1 MYFIC
6 ILKPVNRPRL
16 ELKMI
21 ILRKIRLAAACI
33 ISSFAFIST
42 ALADDVITFAEAD
55 TITGESLINLI
66 AFERAKARG
75 VKAEAISLQS
85 DDLVFQAVLNGQVE
99 IGVGSAYAAIQT
111 LGAASPVRNFYQ
123 LKKLGFLCVVNK
135 EKIKS
140 WKDLDGQPITIHARG
155 SGTEAISY
163 YMQALHNI
171 EFSEMSFVPGSE
183 VRGIALRKGTIDATF
198 LDITNTRLVL
208 AEDPDKFGILPL
220 GDVDGSDSL
229 LFARSDFLS
238 DRAADMQI
246 LLEELIRSARQIN
259 ADPTLPARLR
269 EEMGLLPDLPQ
280 ELVDEITPYYETAV
294 KQGMFVEDGG
304 GLPAAL
310 GDFEFLIASGG
321 LKGPASS
328 LDPENFWNFGLLDK
342 AKAALN

>member
-1 MYFIC
+1 MVY
-6 ILKPVNRPRL
+6 
-16 ELKMI
+16 
-21 ILRKIRLAAACI
+21 LRKVRTTIALI
-33 ISSFAFIST
+33 VSSIVIGSV

-75 VKAEAISLQS
+75 VNAETISLRS

-99 IGVGSAYAAIQT
+99 VGVGSAYAALQT
-111 LGAASPVRNFYQ
+111 LGAEAPVRNFYQ

-135 EKIKS
+135 NKIKS

-163 YMQALHNI
+163 YMEKVHDI
-171 EFSEMSFVPGSE
+171 KFSELSFVPGSE

-208 AEDPDKFGILPL
+208 AEDPDKFGILAL

-238 DRAADMQI
+238 DRAGDMQI
-246 LLEELIRSARQIN
+246 LLEELMRSAREIN
-259 ADPTLPARLR
+259 ADPTLPAKLR
-269 EEMGLLPDLPQ
+269 EEMGLLPDLPK
-280 ELVDEITPYYETAV
+280 ELVDEITPYFETAV
-294 KQGMFVEDGG
+294 KQGMFAEDGG

-310 GDFEFLIASGG
+310 GDFEFLTASGG
-321 LKGPASS
+321 LQGPSS
-328 LDPENFWNFGLLDK
+328 DLNPDNFWNFELLDK

>member
-1 MYFIC
+1 MS
-6 ILKPVNRPRL
+6 KSVNRPHL

-33 ISSFAFIST
+33 ISSVALIST
-42 ALADDVITFAEAD
+42 AMADDVITFAEAD
-55 TITGESLINLI
+55 TITGESLVNLI
-66 AFERAKARG
+66 AFERAKDRG

-111 LGAASPVRNFYQ
+111 LGADSPVRNFYQ

-135 EKIKS
+135 NKIKS
-140 WKDLDGQPITIHARG
+140 WQDLDGQPITIHARG

-163 YMQALHNI
+163 YMQALHGI

-183 VRGIALRKGTIDATF
+183 VRGVALRKGTIDATF

-238 DRAADMQI
+238 DRAGDMQI
-246 LLEELIRSARQIN
+246 LLEELMRSAREIN

-294 KQGMFVEDGG
+294 KQGMFAEDGG

-328 LDPENFWNFGLLDK
+328 LNPENFWNFELLDK
-342 AKAALN
+342 AKAALK

>member
-1 MYFIC
+1 
-6 ILKPVNRPRL
+6 
-16 ELKMI
+16 MI
-21 ILRKIRLAAACI
+21 ILRKIRLAVACI
-33 ISSFAFIST
+33 VSSVALIST
-42 ALADDVITFAEAD
+42 AFADDVITFAEAD
-55 TITGESLINLI
+55 TITGESLVNLI
-66 AFERAKARG
+66 AFERAKERG

-99 IGVGSAYAAIQT
+99 VGVGSAYAAIQT
-111 LGAASPVRNFYQ
+111 LGADSPVRNFYQ

-135 EKIKS
+135 NKIKS
-140 WKDLDGQPITIHARG
+140 WQDLDGQPITIHARG

-163 YMQALHNI
+163 YMQALHGI

-183 VRGIALRKGTIDATF
+183 VRGVALRKGTIDATF

-238 DRAADMQI
+238 DRAGDMQI
-246 LLEELIRSARQIN
+246 LLEELMRSAREIN

-294 KQGMFVEDGG
+294 KQGMFAEDGG

-310 GDFEFLIASGG
+310 GDFDFLIASGG

-328 LDPENFWNFGLLDK
+328 LNPENFWNFELLDK
-342 AKAALN
+342 AKAALK

>member
-1 MYFIC
+1 
-6 ILKPVNRPRL
+6 
-16 ELKMI
+16 MI

-33 ISSFAFIST
+33 ISSFAFIS
-42 ALADDVITFAEAD
+42 AAIADDVITFAEAD
-55 TITGESLINLI
+55 TITGESLVNLI
-66 AFERAKARG
+66 AFERAKERG

-99 IGVGSAYAAIQT
+99 VGVGSAYAAIQT
-111 LGAASPVRNFYQ
+111 LGAESPVRNFYQ

-163 YMQALHNI
+163 YMQALHDI

-183 VRGIALRKGTIDATF
+183 VRGVALRKGTIDATF

-246 LLEELIRSARQIN
+246 LLEELMRSARQIN

-269 EEMGLLPDLPQ
+269 DEMGLLPDLPQ

-294 KQGMFVEDGG
+294 KQGMFAEDGG

-328 LDPENFWNFGLLDK
+328 LNPENFWNFGLLDK

>member
-1 MYFIC
+1 
-6 ILKPVNRPRL
+6 
-16 ELKMI
+16 MI

-33 ISSFAFIST
+33 ISSFAFIS
-42 ALADDVITFAEAD
+42 AAIADDVITFAEAD
-55 TITGESLINLI
+55 TITGESLVNLI
-66 AFERAKARG
+66 AFERAKERG

-99 IGVGSAYAAIQT
+99 VGVGSAYAAIQT
-111 LGAASPVRNFYQ
+111 LGAESPVRNFYQ

-163 YMQALHNI
+163 YMQALHDI

-183 VRGIALRKGTIDATF
+183 VRGVALRKGTIDATF

-208 AEDPDKFGILPL
+208 AENPDKFGILPL

-238 DRAADMQI
+238 DRAGDIQI
-246 LLEELIRSARQIN
+246 LLEELMRSARQIN

-269 EEMGLLPDLPQ
+269 DEMGLLPDLPQ

-294 KQGMFVEDGG
+294 KQGMFAEDGG

-328 LDPENFWNFGLLDK
+328 LNPENFWNFGILDK

>member
-1 MYFIC
+1 MVY
-6 ILKPVNRPRL
+6 
-16 ELKMI
+16 
-21 ILRKIRLAAACI
+21 LRKVRTTIALI
-33 ISSFAFIST
+33 VSSIVIGSV

-75 VKAEAISLQS
+75 VNAETISLRS

-99 IGVGSAYAAIQT
+99 VGVGSAYAALQT
-111 LGAASPVRNFYQ
+111 LGAEAPVRNFYQ

-135 EKIKS
+135 NKIKS

-163 YMQALHNI
+163 YMERVHDI
-171 EFSEMSFVPGSE
+171 KFSELSFVPGSE

-208 AEDPDKFGILPL
+208 AEDPEKFGILAL

-238 DRAADMQI
+238 DRAGDMQI
-246 LLEELIRSARQIN
+246 LLEELMRSAREIN
-259 ADPTLPARLR
+259 ADPTLPAKLR
-269 EEMGLLPDLPQ
+269 EEMGLLPDLPK
-280 ELVDEITPYYETAV
+280 ELVDEITPYFETAV
-294 KQGMFVEDGG
+294 KQGMFAEDGG

-310 GDFEFLIASGG
+310 GDFEFLTASGG
-321 LKGPASS
+321 LQGPSS
-328 LDPENFWNFGLLDK
+328 DLNPDNFWNFELLDK

>member
-1 MYFIC
+1 
-6 ILKPVNRPRL
+6 
-16 ELKMI
+16 MI

-33 ISSFAFIST
+33 ISSFALIST
-42 ALADDVITFAEAD
+42 AFADDVITFAEAD

-66 AFERAKARG
+66 AFERAKERG
-75 VKAEAISLQS
+75 VQAEAISLQS

-246 LLEELIRSARQIN
+246 LLEELMRSARQIN

-328 LDPENFWNFGLLDK
+328 LNPENFWNFGLLDK

>member
-1 MYFIC
+1 
-6 ILKPVNRPRL
+6 
-16 ELKMI
+16 MI

-33 ISSFAFIST
+33 ISSVALIST
-42 ALADDVITFAEAD
+42 AIADDVITFAEAD
-55 TITGESLINLI
+55 TITGESLVNLI
-66 AFERAKARG
+66 AFERAKDRG

-99 IGVGSAYAAIQT
+99 VGVGSAYAAIQT
-111 LGAASPVRNFYQ
+111 LGADSPVRNFYQ

-135 EKIKS
+135 NKIKS
-140 WKDLDGQPITIHARG
+140 WQDLDGQPITIHARG

-163 YMQALHNI
+163 YMQALHGI

-183 VRGIALRKGTIDATF
+183 VRGVALRKGTIDATF

-208 AEDPDKFGILPL
+208 AEDPEKFGILPL

-238 DRAADMQI
+238 DRAGDMQI
-246 LLEELIRSARQIN
+246 LLEELMRSAREIN

-294 KQGMFVEDGG
+294 KQGMFAEDGG

-328 LDPENFWNFGLLDK
+328 LNPENFWNFELLDK
-342 AKAALN
+342 AKAALK

>member
-1 MYFIC
+1 M
-6 ILKPVNRPRL
+6 
-16 ELKMI
+16 ELKMVY
-21 ILRKIRLAAACI
+21 LRKVKTTIALI
-33 ISSFAFIST
+33 VSSIVIGSV

-75 VKAEAISLQS
+75 VNAEAISLRS

-99 IGVGSAYAAIQT
+99 VGVGSAYAALQT
-111 LGAASPVRNFYQ
+111 LGAEAPVRNFYQ

-135 EKIKS
+135 NKIKS

-163 YMQALHNI
+163 YMEKVHDI
-171 EFSEMSFVPGSE
+171 KFSELSFVPGSE

-208 AEDPDKFGILPL
+208 AEDPEKFGILAL
-220 GDVDGSDSL
+220 GEVDGSDSL

-238 DRAADMQI
+238 DRAGDMQI
-246 LLEELIRSARQIN
+246 LLEELMRSAREIN
-259 ADPTLPARLR
+259 ADPTLPAKLR
-269 EEMGLLPDLPQ
+269 EEMGLLPDLPK
-280 ELVDEITPYYETAV
+280 ELVDEITPYFETAV
-294 KQGMFVEDGG
+294 KQGMFAEDGG

-310 GDFEFLIASGG
+310 GDFEFLTASGG
-321 LKGPASS
+321 LQGPSS
-328 LDPENFWNFGLLDK
+328 DLNPENFWNFELLDK

>member
-1 MYFIC
+1 
-6 ILKPVNRPRL
+6 
-16 ELKMI
+16 MI

-33 ISSFAFIST
+33 VSSIALIST
-42 ALADDVITFAEAD
+42 AMADDVITFAEAD
-55 TITGESLINLI
+55 TITGESLVNLI
-66 AFERAKARG
+66 AFERAKERG

-99 IGVGSAYAAIQT
+99 VGVGSAYAAIQT
-111 LGAASPVRNFYQ
+111 LGADSPVRNFYQ

-135 EKIKS
+135 NKIKS
-140 WKDLDGQPITIHARG
+140 WQDLDGQPITIHARG

-163 YMQALHNI
+163 YMQALHGI

-183 VRGIALRKGTIDATF
+183 VRGVALRKGTIDATF

-208 AEDPDKFGILPL
+208 AEDPEKFGILPL

-238 DRAADMQI
+238 DRAGDMQI
-246 LLEELIRSARQIN
+246 LLEELMRSAREIN

-269 EEMGLLPDLPQ
+269 KEMGLLPDLPQ

-294 KQGMFVEDGG
+294 KQGMFAEDGG

-310 GDFEFLIASGG
+310 GDFDFLVASGG
-321 LKGPASS
+321 LKGPASN
-328 LDPENFWNFGLLDK
+328 LNPDNFWNFELLEK
-342 AKAALN
+342 AKSALN

>member
-1 MYFIC
+1 
-6 ILKPVNRPRL
+6 
-16 ELKMI
+16 MI

-33 ISSFAFIST
+33 IISFAFIS
-42 ALADDVITFAEAD
+42 AAIADDVITFAEAD
-55 TITGESLINLI
+55 TITGESLVNLI
-66 AFERAKARG
+66 AFERAKERG

-246 LLEELIRSARQIN
+246 LLEELMRSARQIN

-328 LDPENFWNFGLLDK
+328 LNPENFWSFGLLDE

>member
-1 MYFIC
+1 
-6 ILKPVNRPRL
+6 
-16 ELKMI
+16 MI

-33 ISSFAFIST
+33 ISSVALIST
-42 ALADDVITFAEAD
+42 AMADDVITFAEAD
-55 TITGESLINLI
+55 TITGESLVNLI
-66 AFERAKARG
+66 AFERAKERG

-99 IGVGSAYAAIQT
+99 VGVGSAYAAIQT
-111 LGAASPVRNFYQ
+111 LGADSPVRNFYQ

-135 EKIKS
+135 NKIKS
-140 WKDLDGQPITIHARG
+140 WQDLDGQPITIHARG

-163 YMQALHNI
+163 YMQALHGI

-183 VRGIALRKGTIDATF
+183 VRGVALRKGTIDATF

-238 DRAADMQI
+238 DRAGDMQI
-246 LLEELIRSARQIN
+246 LLEELMRSAREIN

-269 EEMGLLPDLPQ
+269 KEMGLLPDLPQ

-294 KQGMFVEDGG
+294 KQGMFAEDGG

-328 LDPENFWNFGLLDK
+328 LNPENFWNFELLDK
-342 AKAALN
+342 AKAALK

>member
-1 MYFIC
+1 
-6 ILKPVNRPRL
+6 
-16 ELKMI
+16 MI
-21 ILRKIRLAAACI
+21 ILRKIRLAVACI
-33 ISSFAFIST
+33 VSSVALIST
-42 ALADDVITFAEAD
+42 AFADDVITFAEAD
-55 TITGESLINLI
+55 TITGESLVNLI
-66 AFERAKARG
+66 AFERAKERG

-99 IGVGSAYAAIQT
+99 VGVGSAYAAIQT
-111 LGAASPVRNFYQ
+111 LGADSPVRNFYQ

-135 EKIKS
+135 NKIKS
-140 WKDLDGQPITIHARG
+140 WQDLDGQPITIHARG

-163 YMQALHNI
+163 YMQALHGI

-183 VRGIALRKGTIDATF
+183 VRGVALRKGTIDATF

-238 DRAADMQI
+238 DRAGDMQI
-246 LLEELIRSARQIN
+246 LLEELMRSAREIN

-294 KQGMFVEDGG
+294 KQGMFAEDGG

-310 GDFEFLIASGG
+310 GDFDFLIASGG

-328 LDPENFWNFGLLDK
+328 LNPENFWNFDLLDK
-342 AKAALN
+342 AKAALK

>member
-1 MYFIC
+1 MVY
-6 ILKPVNRPRL
+6 
-16 ELKMI
+16 
-21 ILRKIRLAAACI
+21 LRKVRTTIALI
-33 ISSFAFIST
+33 VSSIVIGSV

-75 VKAEAISLQS
+75 VNAETISLRS
-85 DDLVFQAVLNGQVE
+85 DDLVFQAVLNGQVDV
-99 IGVGSAYAAIQT
+99 GVGSAYAALQT
-111 LGAASPVRNFYQ
+111 LGAEAPVRNFYQ

-135 EKIKS
+135 NKIKS

-163 YMQALHNI
+163 YMEKVHDI
-171 EFSEMSFVPGSE
+171 KFSELSFVPGSE

-208 AEDPDKFGILPL
+208 AEDPEKFGILAL

-238 DRAADMQI
+238 DRAGDMQI
-246 LLEELIRSARQIN
+246 LLEELMRSAREIN
-259 ADPTLPARLR
+259 ADPTLPAKLR
-269 EEMGLLPDLPQ
+269 EEMGLLPDLPK
-280 ELVDEITPYYETAV
+280 ELVDEITPYFETAV
-294 KQGMFVEDGG
+294 KQGMFAEDGG

-310 GDFEFLIASGG
+310 GDFEFLTASGG
-321 LKGPASS
+321 LQGPSS
-328 LDPENFWNFGLLDK
+328 DLNPDNFWNFELLDK

>member
-1 MYFIC
+1 
-6 ILKPVNRPRL
+6 
-16 ELKMI
+16 MI

-33 ISSFAFIST
+33 ISSFAFIS
-42 ALADDVITFAEAD
+42 AAIADDVITFAEAD
-55 TITGESLINLI
+55 TITGESLVNLI
-66 AFERAKARG
+66 AFERAKERG

-99 IGVGSAYAAIQT
+99 VGVGSAYAAIQT
-111 LGAASPVRNFYQ
+111 LGAESPVRNFYQ

-163 YMQALHNI
+163 YMQALHDI

-183 VRGIALRKGTIDATF
+183 VRGVALRKGTIDATF

-208 AEDPDKFGILPL
+208 AENPDKFGILPL

-238 DRAADMQI
+238 DRAGDIQI
-246 LLEELIRSARQIN
+246 LLEELMRSARQIN

-269 EEMGLLPDLPQ
+269 DEMGLLPDLPQ

-294 KQGMFVEDGG
+294 KQGMFAEDGG

-328 LDPENFWNFGLLDK
+328 LNPENFWNFGLLDK
-342 AKAALN
+342 ARAALN

>member
-1 MYFIC
+1 
-6 ILKPVNRPRL
+6 
-16 ELKMI
+16 MI

-33 ISSFAFIST
+33 ISSFAFIS
-42 ALADDVITFAEAD
+42 AAIADDVITFAEAD
-55 TITGESLINLI
+55 TITGESLVNLI
-66 AFERAKARG
+66 AFERAKERG

-99 IGVGSAYAAIQT
+99 VGVGSAYAAIQT
-111 LGAASPVRNFYQ
+111 LGAESPVRNFYQ

-163 YMQALHNI
+163 YMQALHDI

-183 VRGIALRKGTIDATF
+183 VRGVALRKGTIDATF

-238 DRAADMQI
+238 DRAGDIQV
-246 LLEELIRSARQIN
+246 LLEELMRSARQIN

-269 EEMGLLPDLPQ
+269 DEMGLLPDLPQ

-294 KQGMFVEDGG
+294 KQGMFAEDGG

-328 LDPENFWNFGLLDK
+328 LNPENFWNFGILDK

>member
-1 MYFIC
+1 MS
-6 ILKPVNRPRL
+6 KSVNRPHL

-33 ISSFAFIST
+33 ISSVALIST
-42 ALADDVITFAEAD
+42 AMADDGITFAEAD
-55 TITGESLINLI
+55 TITGESLVNLI
-66 AFERAKARG
+66 AFERAKDRG

-111 LGAASPVRNFYQ
+111 LGADSPVRNFYQ

-135 EKIKS
+135 NKIKS
-140 WKDLDGQPITIHARG
+140 WQDLDGQPITIHARG

-163 YMQALHNI
+163 YMQALHGI

-183 VRGIALRKGTIDATF
+183 VRGVALRKGTIDATF

-208 AEDPDKFGILPL
+208 AEDPEKFGILPL

-238 DRAADMQI
+238 DRAGDMQI
-246 LLEELIRSARQIN
+246 LLEELMRSAREIN

-294 KQGMFVEDGG
+294 KQGMFAEDGG

-328 LDPENFWNFGLLDK
+328 LNPENFWNFELLDK
-342 AKAALN
+342 AKAALK

>member
-1 MYFIC
+1 
-6 ILKPVNRPRL
+6 
-16 ELKMI
+16 MI
-21 ILRKIRLAAACI
+21 YLRKFRATV
-33 ISSFAFIST
+33 AFIVSSI
-42 ALADDVITFAEAD
+42 AFSSMAFADDVITFAEAD

-75 VKAEAISLQS
+75 VNAEAISLQS

-99 IGVGSAYAAIQT
+99 VGVGSAYAALET
-111 LGAASPVRNFYQ
+111 LGAEAPVRNFYQ

-135 EKIKS
+135 NKIKS
-140 WKDLDGQPITIHARG
+140 WKDLDGKPITIHARG
-155 SGTEAISY
+155 SGTEAISW
-163 YMQALHNI
+163 YMEYIHGI
-171 EFSEMSFVPGSE
+171 KFSELSYVPGSE
-183 VRGIALRKGTIDATF
+183 VRGVALRRGTIDATF

-208 AEDPDKFGILPL
+208 AEDPEKFGILDL

-229 LFARSDFLS
+229 LFARSDFLKE
-238 DRAADMQI
+238 RADDVQI
-246 LLEELIRSARQIN
+246 LLEELMRSAREIN

-294 KQGMFVEDGG
+294 KQGMFAEDGG

-310 GDFEFLIASGG
+310 GDFDFLVASGG
-321 LKGPASS
+321 LKGPAAD
-328 LDPENFWNFGLLDK
+328 LVPENFWNFGLLEK

>member
-1 MYFIC
+1 MVY
-6 ILKPVNRPRL
+6 
-16 ELKMI
+16 
-21 ILRKIRLAAACI
+21 LRKVRTMIALIVSSIVIGSAA
-33 ISSFAFIST
+33 F
-42 ALADDVITFAEAD
+42 ADDVITFAEAD

-66 AFERAKARG
+66 AFERAKERG
-75 VKAEAISLQS
+75 VNAEAISLQS

-99 IGVGSAYAAIQT
+99 VGVGSAYAALQT
-111 LGAASPVRNFYQ
+111 LGAEAPVRNFYQ

-135 EKIKS
+135 NKIKS

-163 YMQALHNI
+163 YMEKVHDI
-171 EFSEMSFVPGSE
+171 KFSELSFVPGSE
-183 VRGIALRKGTIDATF
+183 VRAIALLKGTIDATF

-208 AEDPDKFGILPL
+208 AEDPEKFGILAL

-229 LFARSDFLS
+229 LFARNDFLS
-238 DRAADMQI
+238 DRAGDIQI
-246 LLEELIRSARQIN
+246 LLEELLRAAREIN

-280 ELVDEITPYYETAV
+280 ELVDEITPYFETAV
-294 KQGMFVEDGG
+294 KQGMFAEDGG

-310 GDFEFLIASGG
+310 GDFEFLTASGG
-321 LKGPASS
+321 LKGPLSD
-328 LDPENFWNFGLLDK
+328 LNPDNFWNFELLEK

>member
-1 MYFIC
+1 
-6 ILKPVNRPRL
+6 
-16 ELKMI
+16 MI

-33 ISSFAFIST
+33 ISSFAFIS
-42 ALADDVITFAEAD
+42 AAIADDVITFAEAD
-55 TITGESLINLI
+55 TITGESLVNLI
-66 AFERAKARG
+66 AFERAKERG

-99 IGVGSAYAAIQT
+99 VGVGSAYAAIQT
-111 LGAASPVRNFYQ
+111 LGAESPVRNFYQ

-163 YMQALHNI
+163 YMQALHDI

-183 VRGIALRKGTIDATF
+183 VRGVALRKGTIDATF

-246 LLEELIRSARQIN
+246 LLEELMRSARQIN

-269 EEMGLLPDLPQ
+269 DEMGLLPDLPQ

-294 KQGMFVEDGG
+294 KQGMFAEDGG

-328 LDPENFWNFGLLDK
+328 LNPENFWNFGLLDK
-342 AKAALN
+342 ARAALN